1 MAIIKFLAGA
11 SLVLL
16 ALAAAPVAQAQ
27 NAGDGTTVTP
37 PQKTVTSP
45 QKVVDPAK
53 KAARQAK
60 RKQQREMRQKSGT
73 EQQQGS
79 APTTPSGPAS
89 N

>member
-1 MAIIKFLAGA
+1 MAITKILAGA

-27 NAGDGTTVTP
+27 NAGDGTTNVTRP
-37 PQKTVTSP
+37 H
-45 QKVVDPAK
+45 KVVDPAK

-60 RKQQREMRQKSGT
+60 RKHRREMQRQMQ
-73 EQQQGS
+73 QQQGS
-79 APTTPSGPAS
+79 TPTMTSGPAS